1 MQGEHEIDY
10 VLFIQVPQDSITIK
24 PDPDEV
30 DAVEWV
36 SKKQLSD
43 LLLSKEKG
51 IEVGNIEANA
61 LWSPWFRLI
70 AYKWVLPVW
79 WDNLNSLEQCVDKKE
94 IYRFDPP
101 LEHMGGGGNAGTG
114 EEQATEGP
122 AGAEEGH
129 RK

>member
-101 LEHMGGGGNAGTG
+101 LEHMGGGGNAGTWLG
-114 EEQATEGP
+114 ELPLVEVNGKKQQG
-122 AGAEEGH
+122 
-129 RK
+129 